1 MSWPDIKLR
10 DVSQGLQKNLKTENK
25 NNLESIIKRLLILKL
40 KKQKKK
46 HCFNAQPWK
55 KIIWKKKKKKEY

>member
-40 KKQKKK
+40 IKQKKNIVSMHNLGK
-46 HCFNAQPWK
+46 R
-55 KIIWKKKKKKEY
+55 